1 MTLGAEEWNIIPL
14 VPIFIFGAYHATT
27 LGAEKVAIEGTE
39 GVVVVALV
47 MLGHKG
53 MTMGA
58 LAAYLTFVGSVGEAD
73 DMLTMT
79 TILTVNCAGTRYM
92 LEA

>member
-27 LGAEKVAIEGTE
+27 LGAEKVAIEGTD
-39 GVVVVALV
+39 GVVVIALV
-47 MLGHKG
+47 VLSHKG
-53 MTMGA
+53 MALRA
-58 LAAYLTFVGSVGEAD
+58 LATNLACVSSVGEAD